1 MFSLHRDMI
10 QSCRGRDGVARD
22 RQGQGTRTAAGRG
35 VTGGRGGE
43 EAADSSCREGPG
55 LALGADVG
63 EGEGVVVG

>member
-10 QSCRGRDGVARD
+10 RSCRGRDGVARD
-22 RQGQGTRTAAGRG
+22 RQGTRTAAGRG

-43 EAADSSCREGPG
+43 EAADSSCPEGPG

>member
-10 QSCRGRDGVARD
+10 RSCRGRDGVARD

-55 LALGADVG
+55 LALGADMG